1 MLIHET
7 EEDSSEEYIIKCLPT
22 KMVTLPIEPNRE
34 WKVSRRVIDGEE
46 RIVCTGKIKD
56 ISLNI
61 KPKKMKQYKNRK

>member
-7 EEDSSEEYIIKCLPT
+7 EEDSSEEYIIKCCLPT
-22 KMVTLPIEPNRE
+22 ITVTLPVEPTRKWE
-34 WKVSRRVIDGEE
+34 VSRRVIDGEE

-61 KPKKMKQYKNRK
+61 KPKKMK